1 MQMAFDTLKA
11 VKELKAAGFEEA
23 QAEAMVGAFGLAV
36 SDNTASKA
44 DVQALRDDVAGLK
57 TDMRA
62 LDGKVDRLHADL
74 DGKIDLARSD
84 LGGDIRLLKWMNGA
98 ILALAA
104 AAFLRFV
111 FMA

>member
-36 SDNTASKA
+36 SDNTASKT
-44 DVQALRDDVAGLK
+44 DVQHV
-57 TDMRA
+57 
-62 LDGKVDRLHADL
+62 
-74 DGKIDLARSD
+74 SD
-84 LGGDIRLLKWMNGA
+84 EMQIIKSDIKLLKWMNGA